1 MTTLDP
7 AIYRKAA
14 HVIATGGLA
23 KGTFSR
29 PDLAPVPHC
38 TVGALMEATGER
50 WTTTARSR
58 AVSPPRSCTT
68 ARPRKSSTW
77 ATLLGRSSAPKGR
90 RLTPCRCT
98 VGALQKA
105 TGQRELYNG
114 APEVQYLG
122 HLLGLPPDGG
132 CGDNGLTRVTRWND
146 RPETTADDVIT
157 LLEQAAE
164 KLEANQP

>member
-14 HVIATGGLA
+14 HVIREGGLT
-23 KGTFSR
+23 KGSYYR
-29 PDLAPVPHC
+29 LDLDPVPH
-38 TVGALMEATGER
+38 
-50 WTTTARSR
+50 
-58 AVSPPRSCTT
+58 
-68 ARPRKSSTW
+68 
-77 ATLLGRSSAPKGR
+77 
-90 RLTPCRCT
+90 CT

-146 RPETTADDVIT
+146 RPETTAEDVIT